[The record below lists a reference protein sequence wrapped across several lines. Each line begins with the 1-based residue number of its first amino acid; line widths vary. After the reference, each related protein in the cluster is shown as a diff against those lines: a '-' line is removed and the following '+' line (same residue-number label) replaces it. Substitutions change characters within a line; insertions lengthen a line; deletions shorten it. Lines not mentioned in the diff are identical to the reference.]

1 MQYKILISI
10 LLATFITRAD
20 ANIFGECNEGEG
32 TVSPACLYN
41 DDYLSCQISDKQYE
55 QAQENAWLFP
65 PAGFSGEQHINTGK
79 SQDLGR
85 NCRFY
90 FYVRPEFRVMEPYQW
105 LVYIDKSDLK
115 ATHMEPVVW

>member
-1 MQYKILISI
+1 MQYKILNYIFFA
-10 LLATFITRAD
+10 LFTTATQ
-20 ANIFGECNEGEG
+20 ANAFGVCNEGGG

-41 DDYLSCQISDKQYE
+41 EDYPSCQLSDEQYE
-55 QAQENAWLFP
+55 QAQENAWQFQ
-65 PAGFSGEQHINTGK
+65 PARFSDQQHINTGK
-79 SQDLGR
+79 SQDLGH

-90 FYVRPEFRVMEPYQW
+90 FRIRPELGPMGTYQW